1 MLPRKEFIATLN
13 KEQLIVLAVE
23 KKRLVQLIE
32 SDPARF
38 FRPNSGGQR
47 EFLSYWDI
55 DKEKRVL
62 LFLAGNKA
70 GKTTGGAILVGE
82 RLLGYPLWNREE
94 RKDIPFRRV
103 PAVGICFTEDF
114 ESHRDTILPTILSW
128 WPRNEIKRIFYNNSN
143 CPSEL
148 ELRNG
153 SVCKFKT
160 YAQGADTAEGKDW
173 DIVWNDEPPP
183 QSMYSAQFRGLVS
196 TGGHLLITATLLKEA
211 WVYDEIDQPYAQG
224 FTAEIHDNEWL
235 SIEAKE
241 AFLSSLSDEE
251 REVRETGKPFNL
263 TGIIY
268 RKFRD
273 DAPYVID
280 PFEVPKEWPCF
291 IGVDPHERKPVYVGF
306 FTLTPQNEIVMLSYG
321 LFKGDITAIFE
332 QLSEKIKQLELPMAP
347 RLCIIDPNRGRAKQ
361 INNTSWEEV
370 FQEHGYD
377 IILGQ
382 DNVNIG
388 HTKMYEYFR
397 VDPITGNPRFMFTNL
412 CRGRG
417 GPIWQLQRYSWDEW
431 VNNRTKT
438 ERDIKEKPKQY
449 NKDFP
454 DICRYVAMEDLKFS
468 SLVHGPQIIKTIQPG
483 FRPYGKVVMGG
494 MR

>member
-1 MLPRKEFIATLN
+1 
-13 KEQLIVLAVE
+13 
-23 KKRLVQLIE
+23 
-32 SDPARF
+32 
-38 FRPNSGGQR
+38 
-47 EFLSYWDI
+47 
-55 DKEKRVL
+55 
-62 LFLAGNKA
+62 
-70 GKTTGGAILVGE
+70 
-82 RLLGYPLWNREE
+82 
-94 RKDIPFRRV
+94 
-103 PAVGICFTEDF
+103 
-114 ESHRDTILPTILSW
+114 
-128 WPRNEIKRIFYNNSN
+128 
-143 CPSEL
+143 
-148 ELRNG
+148 
-153 SVCKFKT
+153 VCKFKT

>member
-1 MLPRKEFIATLN
+1 
-13 KEQLIVLAVE
+13 
-23 KKRLVQLIE
+23 
-32 SDPARF
+32 
-38 FRPNSGGQR
+38 
-47 EFLSYWDI
+47 
-55 DKEKRVL
+55 
-62 LFLAGNKA
+62 
-70 GKTTGGAILVGE
+70 
-82 RLLGYPLWNREE
+82 
-94 RKDIPFRRV
+94 
-103 PAVGICFTEDF
+103 
-114 ESHRDTILPTILSW
+114 
-128 WPRNEIKRIFYNNSN
+128 
-143 CPSEL
+143 
-148 ELRNG
+148 
-153 SVCKFKT
+153 
-160 YAQGADTAEGKDW
+160 
-173 DIVWNDEPPP
+173 
-183 QSMYSAQFRGLVS
+183 
-196 TGGHLLITATLLKEA
+196 
-211 WVYDEIDQPYAQG
+211 
-224 FTAEIHDNEWL
+224 
-235 SIEAKE
+235 
-241 AFLSSLSDEE
+241 
-251 REVRETGKPFNL
+251 
-263 TGIIY
+263 
-268 RKFRD
+268 
-273 DAPYVID
+273 
-280 PFEVPKEWPCF
+280 
-291 IGVDPHERKPVYVGF
+291 
-306 FTLTPQNEIVMLSYG
+306 MLSYG